1 MEYYY
6 IADRLNK
13 VEHLLQELR
22 SGKITWQD
30 FDIENKKISAEI
42 SSFKKKVG
50 EEYNGILSL

>member
-1 MEYYY
+1 MRNDELQYYY
-6 IADRLNK
+6 IEDRLNK

-50 EEYNGILSL
+50 EI